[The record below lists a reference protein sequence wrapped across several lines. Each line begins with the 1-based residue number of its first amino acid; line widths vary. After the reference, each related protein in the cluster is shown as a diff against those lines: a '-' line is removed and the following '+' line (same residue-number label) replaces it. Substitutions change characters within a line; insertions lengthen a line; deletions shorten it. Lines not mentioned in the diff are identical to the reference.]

1 MDKRYLVLA
10 ALTIVALVFGVS
22 GCGPTPTP
30 EKVVETVVVEKTVV
44 VKETVEVRVEV
55 TPPPAGPS
63 GQIILYTSVPLG
75 IINEIRADFMAKYPE
90 IKLEIFRGATG
101 DVMARVDAEMTRGE
115 VLADLLWVAEP
126 STYEVLKGEGVL
138 LQFTPTEAD
147 ALPKELR
154 DPDGY
159 YYAGRLINMV
169 LAYNTAEVTT
179 PPSSWKDLLNSEFEG
194 RVGFAT
200 TTAGSA
206 LATVGML
213 AEHPDFGW
221 EFLEALK
228 AHGAVQVNNNSTVR
242 ENLSTGELLA
252 GWVLD
257 YMIRQAKADGAP
269 LDYVWPEE
277 GAAFIPS
284 PIAIFASSDNPATAN
299 VFVDYVLSVDGQ
311 QTLVEKGNFIPV
323 RADVDPPPDTLGLDE
338 IARLPADWAWIAEN
352 QEQIKDGFMAIFGE

>member
-1 MDKRYLVLA
+1 MRKRYLVLA
-10 ALTIVALVFGVS
+10 ALAIVALTLGLS
-22 GCGPTPTP
+22 GCAPAATPTP
-30 EKVVETVVVEKTVV
+30 EKIVETVV
-44 VKETVEVRVEV
+44 VKETVEVPVEI
-55 TPPPAGPS
+55 TPPPAAPS
-63 GQIILYTSVPLG
+63 GQIILYTSVPLD
-75 IINEIRADFMAKYPE
+75 IINDIRADFMAKYPE
-90 IKLEIFRGATG
+90 IKLEIFRGKTG
-101 DVMARVDAEMTRGE
+101 DVMARVDAEMTAGE

-126 STYEVLKGEGVL
+126 STYEVIKGEGVL
-138 LQFTPTEAD
+138 LQFTPAEVD
-147 ALPKELR
+147 VIPEELR

-179 PPSSWKDLLNSEFEG
+179 PPSSWKDLLNPEFEG

-213 AEHPDFGW
+213 SKNPDFGW
-221 EFLEALK
+221 EFLEDLK
-228 AHGAVQVNNNSTVR
+228 AHGAVQVKNNSTVR
-242 ENLSTGELLA
+242 EQLSTGEFLA

-269 LDYVWPEE
+269 VDYVWPEE

-284 PIAIFASSDNPATAN
+284 PIAIFASSDNPEAAK
-299 VFVDYVLSVDGQ
+299 VFIDYVLSVDGQ

-323 RADVDPPPDTLGLDE
+323 RADVDPPPDTPGLDE
-338 IARLPADWAWIAEN
+338 IARLPVDWAWIAEN
-352 QEQIKDGFMAIFGE
+352 REQIKDGFMAVFGE